1 MSEITRG
8 GLNIREAGKRWFW
21 SKKAYAAHAGD
32 WRQYQEERIGQE
44 RARIQQAHGELG
56 LLVLDILANHDP
68 LRIVCEANPT
78 EYEPVVRTILP
89 RLQSARCAEDTQ
101 RIAQEEVVHWLGE
114 AKVGRELAYVS
125 VGKDLWE
132 TTKRAGFHS

>member
-1 MSEITRG
+1 LSIT
-8 GLNIREAGKRWFW
+8 EAGRRWFQSW
-21 SKKAYAAHAGD
+21 HAYEDQPCD
-32 WRQYQEERIGQE
+32 WRRYRDERIARE
-44 RARIQQAHGELG
+44 RACIQEAHGEFE
-56 LLVLDILANHDP
+56 LLVLDILARHDP
-68 LRIVCEANPT
+68 LQIVCEANPT

-89 RLQSARCAEDTQ
+89 RLRSARCAEDAQ